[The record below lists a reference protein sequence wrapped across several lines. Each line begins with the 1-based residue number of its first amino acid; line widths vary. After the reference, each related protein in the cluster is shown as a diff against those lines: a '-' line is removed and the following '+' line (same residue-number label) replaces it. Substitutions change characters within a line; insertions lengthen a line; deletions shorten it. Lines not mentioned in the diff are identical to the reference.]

1 MRFVIFFVKWV
12 ANNLSIPFWAVGH
25 LHLSMN
31 VYSDLVEIFTS
42 LGLNILV
49 ACGFWLDWKD
59 FIKQNSHHNHKS
71 EKRLD

>member
-1 MRFVIFFVKWV
+1 MNFVIFFVKWV

-31 VYSDLVEIFTS
+31 VYHDLVEIFTS

-49 ACGFWLDWKD
+49 GWGFWLDWKE
-59 FIKQNSHHNHKS
+59 FIKQNSHHNRKS
-71 EKRLD
+71 EKHLD